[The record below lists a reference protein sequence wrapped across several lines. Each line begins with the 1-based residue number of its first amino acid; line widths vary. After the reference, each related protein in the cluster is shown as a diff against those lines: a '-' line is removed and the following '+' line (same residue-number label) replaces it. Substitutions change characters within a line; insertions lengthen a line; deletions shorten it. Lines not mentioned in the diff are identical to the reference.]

1 MDTTPKWF
9 MPVAIVALLWNMV
22 GCWAYLSDV
31 RLTPEDVAKMPEQ
44 AQALYHSRPAWAVA
58 AYALAVWGGALGC
71 LGLVLRKR
79 WAVPVL
85 IVSLVGLVLQDL
97 GMFVLSGTGNLIPAP
112 VYFLQGLV
120 FLIAVGLVL
129 LARRAAARGWLH

>member
-1 MDTTPKWF
+1 MNTTPKWF
-9 MPVAIVALLWNMV
+9 MPVAIVALLWNLA

-44 AQALYHSRPAWAVA
+44 AQALYHSRPAWSVA
-58 AYALAVWGGALGC
+58 AFAVAVWGGALGC
-71 LGLVLRKR
+71 LGLVLRRR

-85 IVSLVGLVLQDL
+85 IASLVGLVLQDF
-97 GMFVLSGTGNLIPAP
+97 GMFVLSGAAKLIPASAY
-112 VYFLQGLV
+112 VMQGMV

-129 LARRAAARGWLH
+129 LGRKAAARDWLH